1 MPARY
6 IIDPNGI
13 VRYAAVEQD
22 YTVRP
27 EPEHTIAALKELQ
40 S

>member
-1 MPARY
+1 
-6 IIDPNGI
+6 
-13 VRYAAVEQD
+13 VVEAD